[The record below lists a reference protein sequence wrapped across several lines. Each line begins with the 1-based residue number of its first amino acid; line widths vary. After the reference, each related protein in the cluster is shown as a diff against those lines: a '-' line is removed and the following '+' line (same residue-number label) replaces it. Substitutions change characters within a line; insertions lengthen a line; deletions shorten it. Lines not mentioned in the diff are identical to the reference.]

1 MLSLLT
7 IVKKQV
13 EILQDTWACI
23 CMVHLSSFI
32 YSLTNLSF
40 SKSLTLLLI
49 SHSSKTCQV
58 KPVHRHTSMYTHVHA
73 HTCIHILVRVHART
87 HTHACMHARTHTH
100 THTPL
105 SLTSDCHHN
114 IYKQCPS
121 TEPANQLTNPETG
134 QFRGIRINKNYFY
147 NYAGN

>member
-1 MLSLLT
+1 MLSHLT
-7 IVKKQV
+7 AVKKQV

-32 YSLTNLSF
+32 YSLTSLSF

-58 KPVHRHTSMYTHVHA
+58 KPVHRHTSMCTHAHA
-73 HTCIHILVRVHART
+73 HTHAYTYLCAR
-87 HTHACMHARTHTH
+87 MRTHTH
-100 THTPL
+100 TLTHSYTSLSLSL
-105 SLTSDCHHN
+105 SLTSDRHHN

-121 TEPANQLTNPETG
+121 TQTTNQLTNPETG
-134 QFRGIRINKNYFY
+134 QVQGIRINKNYFY